1 MTLWLT
7 AATGMLLG
15 LGPCCIVVL
24 RGRMMERFVALQMA
38 QVIVVLAMVLMA
50 IGYGR
55 SIYLDVA
62 LAMSAL
68 SLASGLVFVRFL
80 ERWL

>member
-1 MTLWLT
+1 MTLWLM

-15 LGPCCIVVL
+15 LAPSCIGVMH
-24 RGRMMERFVALQMA
+24 GRIMERFVALQMA
-38 QVIVVLAMVLMA
+38 QIVVVLTMVLMA
-50 IGYGR
+50 IGYQR

>member
-1 MTLWLT
+1 MIWLA
-7 AATGMLLG
+7 AATGLVLG
-15 LGPCCIVVL
+15 LAPCCVVVL
-24 RGRMMERFVALQMA
+24 RGRMMERFVALQLA
-38 QVIVVLAMVLMA
+38 QVIVILAMVMMA
-50 IGYGR
+50 LGYGR

-62 LAMSAL
+62 LVTAVL